1 MIAKVYKKIK
11 NNFEDWIIYYLLIL
25 IIAGISSF
33 VVQMIATGLP
43 LYCIDIGK
51 TTAESGIM
59 AGFYTIA
66 LIISRSFVGKLT
78 DEKGKWNIAIIG
90 MFLMILSIAGM
101 SFFGKLIFF
110 NIYQLLEGLA
120 FSALSTAIAALL
132 LDILPPSATIKG
144 IALFTVTKSLTI
156 SVGASVA
163 VSFAEKFGSERIFIF
178 TLLLSIVAFAL
189 LFFLKKTEVKNHS
202 IVKSDINIKNEYKGI
217 NKFIY
222 VSALPICLI
231 QFVFTF
237 SLTLGTCYLPAYAQS
252 IGLTGVGIYY
262 TISAITMF
270 ASRTVFAKILDR
282 LNTKVSFVI
291 GMLLASST
299 TIAILFSNKLLYFAL
314 LSIPN
319 AIGICMINP
328 MLNVKATGNVP
339 ADRRGVASST
349 YYASLDL
356 GSGAGSMIWGILV
369 PVIGYKFSFVS
380 ATILLIL
387 IAIYGIYRVIKE

>member
-1 MIAKVYKKIK
+1 MILKAYKRIR
-11 NNFEDWIIYYLLIL
+11 NSFEDWILYYLLIL

-33 VVQMIATGLP
+33 AVQMIATGLP

-66 LIISRSFVGKLT
+66 LIIARSFVGKLT
-78 DEKGKWNIAIIG
+78 DERGKWNIAIIG
-90 MFLMILSIAGM
+90 MLLMIISIAGM
-101 SFFGKLIFF
+101 SFFRKLIFF
-110 NIYQLLEGLA
+110 NMYQLLEGLS

-132 LDILPPSATIKG
+132 LDILPPMATVKG

-156 SVGASVA
+156 SIGASVA
-163 VSFAEKFGSERIFIF
+163 VSFAEKFGSEKIFIF
-178 TLLLSIVAFAL
+178 TFFLSVVAFVL
-189 LFFLKKTEVKNHS
+189 LFFLRKAEVTNSK
-202 IVKSDINIKNEYKGI
+202 IVTSNNIIKNDNKGI
-217 NKFIY
+217 NKYIY

-252 IGLTGVGIYY
+252 IGLAGVGIYY

-270 ASRTVFAKILDR
+270 ASRTIFAKILDR
-282 LNTKVSFVI
+282 INTKVSFII
-291 GMLLASST
+291 GMLLAAIT
-299 TIAILFSNKLLYFAL
+299 TIGILLSNNLLYFAL

-339 ADRRGVASST
+339 VDRRGVASST

-369 PVIGYKFSFVS
+369 PIIGYKTSFIT
-380 ATILLIL
+380 ATLLL
-387 IAIYGIYRVIKE
+387 VLVTFYGIHKVIKE